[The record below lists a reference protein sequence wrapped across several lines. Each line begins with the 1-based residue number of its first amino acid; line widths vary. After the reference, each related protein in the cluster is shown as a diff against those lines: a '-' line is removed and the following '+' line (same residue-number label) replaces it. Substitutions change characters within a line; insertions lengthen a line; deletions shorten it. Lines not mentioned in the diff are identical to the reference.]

1 MIRVCSGKK
10 FIFDRAMVYS
20 IGGESRSLR
29 AKLAVARSRLMAIKR
44 RRGFT
49 GEARMNERAKTKAID
64 VQANH
69 LQEIHRNYDSN

>member
-29 AKLAVARSRLMAIKR
+29 AKRAAARSWLMAIKR
-44 RRGFT
+44 PRGFT
-49 GEARMNERAKTKAID
+49 SEARMSERAETKAIE
-64 VQANH
+64 VQANY
-69 LQEIHRNYDSN
+69 LQEIH